1 MEKPITDWNQITNSS
16 KPNKEPYKIREKRPV
31 FDDIEIENLDPSM
44 RSSVMSDLLEAGEAR
59 AQEALA
65 RYTETGLDNAK
76 SEKDI
81 KKEEQIQY
89 FSR

>member
-1 MEKPITDWNQITNSS
+1 
-16 KPNKEPYKIREKRPV
+16 
-31 FDDIEIENLDPSM
+31 
-44 RSSVMSDLLEAGEAR
+44 MSDLLEAGEAR